1 MVTILAFVVALGVLI
16 VFHELG
22 HYLVARWCG
31 VKILKFSFGFGP
43 KLFSKKMGRDQTEWI
58 LSALPLGGYVSMLD
72 ERESETPVPEADRA
86 RAFNRQSVFKRMAI
100 VAAGP
105 IANLLLAVLL
115 YATIGM
121 MGQPMLKTVFWDPQ
135 PTSQAA
141 TVGIMRHD
149 TAVSLA
155 GEPIGDVESFNWR
168 LMENVGH
175 VDVPMVVARDGIE
188 RTVYWDLT
196 ALKVEDEEHPLP
208 EQLGLTY
215 HYGTTIIADVVDG
228 KPAAEAGLH
237 AGDRV
242 LRVDG
247 EDLMISLTLLE
258 KIRANRGEPIH
269 LTVEGKDGDVRD
281 VTVVPTMGE
290 ITNEKGEKVVAPVIG
305 VMIRFEPNLFWQQLG
320 PIDSVLMGFD
330 RIASI
335 TKSTVNAV
343 SRIVMGEAST
353 KGISGPVTIADYAGK
368 SAEMGIR
375 AYLAF
380 LAMISVSLGIL
391 NLLPIPM
398 LDGGHLLYYLLE
410 IVRGR
415 PLPDDWMVTG
425 QKIGLFIVLALAALA
440 LTNDFI
446 RLLQ

>member
-1 MVTILAFVVALGVLI
+1 MTTLLAFVVALGVLI

-22 HYLVARWCG
+22 HYLVARWAG

-58 LSALPLGGYVSMLD
+58 ISAFPLGGYVSMLD
-72 ERESETPVPEADRA
+72 EREEDQTILESERH
-86 RAFNRQSVFKRMAI
+86 RAFNRQSVFKRIAI

-105 IANLLLAVLL
+105 LANLLLAVFL
-115 YATIGM
+115 YAVIGM

-135 PTSQAA
+135 PASQAQ
-141 TVGIMRHD
+141 TVGIQRYD

-155 GEPIGDVESFNWR
+155 GARIGDVESFNWR
-168 LMENVGH
+168 LMEKAGER
-175 VDVPMVVARDGIE
+175 DVPMVVSRDGVE
-188 RTVYWDLT
+188 RTVYWDLS
-196 ALKVEDEEHPLP
+196 AIEVENEKLSLP

-215 HYGTTIIADVVDG
+215 HYGTTVIAEVQAG
-228 KPAAEAGLH
+228 KPAQLAGLR

-242 LRVDG
+242 LKADG
-247 EDLMISLTLLE
+247 KEILISWQLLE
-258 KIRANRGEPIH
+258 KIRANKGEALI
-269 LTVEGKDGDVRD
+269 LTVQGEKEDPREVA
-281 VTVVPTMGE
+281 VYPTMGE
-290 ITNEKGEKVVAPVIG
+290 ITNEKGETMASPVIG
-305 VMIRFEPNLFWQQLG
+305 AMIRFDPNLYWQQLG
-320 PIDSVLMGFD
+320 PIDSVVKGFE
-330 RIASI
+330 RIVSI
-335 TKSTVNAV
+335 TKSTAKAV
-343 SRIVMGEAST
+343 TRMVTGDAST

-398 LDGGHLLYYLLE
+398 LDGGHLLYYLVE
-410 IVRGR
+410 IVCGR
-415 PLPDDWMVTG
+415 PLPDEWMAIG
-425 QKIGLFIVLALAALA
+425 QKIGLFIVLALGALA
-440 LTNDFI
+440 LTNDFV

>member
-1 MVTILAFVVALGVLI
+1 MTTVLAFVVALGVLI

-22 HYLVARWCG
+22 HYLVARWAG

-58 LSALPLGGYVSMLD
+58 ISAFPLGGYVSMLD
-72 ERESETPVPEADRA
+72 EREEDQTVAENERH
-86 RAFNRQSVFKRMAI
+86 RAFNRQSVFKRIAI

-105 IANLLLAVLL
+105 LANLLLAVLL
-115 YATIGM
+115 YAAIGM

-135 PTSQAA
+135 PASQAQML
-141 TVGIMRHD
+141 GIQRYD

-155 GEPIGDVESFNWR
+155 GDRIGDVESFNWR
-168 LMENVGH
+168 LMEKVGER
-175 VDVPMVVARDGIE
+175 DVPMVVSRDGAE
-188 RTVYWDLT
+188 RTVYWDLSGIEVENE
-196 ALKVEDEEHPLP
+196 KVSLP

-215 HYGTTIIADVVDG
+215 HYGSTIIADVVDG
-228 KPAAEAGLH
+228 KPAQLAGVRP
-237 AGDRV
+237 GDRV
-242 LRVDG
+242 LKVDG
-247 EDLMISLTLLE
+247 KDLLISWQLLE
-258 KIRANRGEPIH
+258 KIRANRGEALV
-269 LTVEGKDGDVRD
+269 LTVQGEKEDPRE
-281 VTVVPTMGE
+281 VVLYPTMGE
-290 ITNEKGEKVVAPVIG
+290 ITDKNGEKVASPVIG
-305 VMIRFEPNLFWQQLG
+305 AMIRFEPNLYWRQLG
-320 PIDSVLMGFD
+320 PIDSVMMGFE

-335 TKSTVNAV
+335 TKSTAKAV
-343 SRIVMGEAST
+343 TRMVTGEAST

-398 LDGGHLLYYLLE
+398 LDGGHLLYYLVE
-410 IVRGR
+410 IVCGR
-415 PLPDDWMVTG
+415 PLPDEWMAIG
-425 QKIGLFIVLALAALA
+425 QKIGLFIVLALGALA
-440 LTNDFI
+440 LTNDFV